1 MLQLCTCVN
10 EKFTR
15 FQPITSR
22 WYFHVNYYT
31 CNISRYLRV
40 ACYFTRWV
48 KLQATRKFLLVLY
61 VKPSNKGFI
70 IPLLSHFQVFWHLVY
85 EIHSL
90 ACPDNNRR
98 RSQRTKTTIMKPSK
112 CYLGWLKKSSPKY
125 RKEIKDLI
133 MIIQCGHF
141 VFPPSVC
148 ISALLYSVLWPL
160 IVANM
165 VEWRKITQDGVTLD
179 RSH

>member
-1 MLQLCTCVN
+1 MSLLCKVVTQVALVLQLCTHVN

-22 WYFHVNYYT
+22 WHFHVNYIT
-31 CNISRYLRV
+31 QSCNIDGYLRV

-48 KLQATRKFLLVLY
+48 KLQQQVNFCWYY

-70 IPLLSHFQVFWHLVY
+70 IPLLSHFQVLWHLVY

-90 ACPDNNRR
+90 AFPDSIRKR
-98 RSQRTKTTIMKPSK
+98 AQRTKTTIMKPSK
-112 CYLGWLKKSSPKY
+112 CYLGWLKKSSLKY
-125 RKEIKDLI
+125 RKEIKVLI

-141 VFPPSVC
+141 VSFVFQPCSTVYYGPLS
-148 ISALLYSVLWPL
+148 LLIW
-160 IVANM
+160 
-165 VEWRKITQDGVTLD
+165 
-179 RSH
+179 

>member
-1 MLQLCTCVN
+1 MLQLCTRVN

-22 WYFHVNYYT
+22 WYFHANYYT

-90 ACPDNNRR
+90 ACPDNNRK
-98 RSQRTKTTIMKPSK
+98 RSKTTIMKPWK
-112 CYLGWLKKSSPKY
+112 CYLGWLKKS
-125 RKEIKDLI
+125 
-133 MIIQCGHF
+133 IQKRNQSFDHDHSVRPFCL
-141 VFPPSVC
+141 VC
-148 ISALLYSVLWPL
+148 ISALLYSVQRPL

-165 VEWRKITQDGVTLD
+165 VEWHKIT
-179 RSH
+179 

>member
-1 MLQLCTCVN
+1 MLQLCTRVN

-31 CNISRYLRV
+31 CNIGRYLRV

-70 IPLLSHFQVFWHLVY
+70 IPLLSHFQVLWHLVC

-90 ACPDNNRR
+90 AFSDSIRKR
-98 RSQRTKTTIMKPSK
+98 AQRTKTTIMKPSK

-125 RKEIKDLI
+125 RKEIKVLI

-141 VFPPSVC
+141 VSFVFQP
-148 ISALLYSVLWPL
+148 YSVLWPL

-165 VEWRKITQDGVTLD
+165 VEWSKITQDGVTLD